1 MNFTPTDV
9 LFLPVQAIGQIYF
22 VLPMNSILS
31 ATLSGVDILG
41 DGRIEFYMTY
51 QGLVNVQGQP
61 INPLNLAHQPTQV
74 PVDAVLRIYADI
86 IEDSAINQAF
96 DINNPVRQADF
107 DQQIQAYNNPMAGP
121 SPVLARSDF
130 QHYGYKRRS
139 RR

>member
-1 MNFTPTDV
+1 
-9 LFLPVQAIGQIYF
+9 
-22 VLPMNSILS
+22 
-31 ATLSGVDILG
+31 
-41 DGRIEFYMTY
+41 MTY